1 MAVFRIEKNRN
12 YTVMSN
18 VHLKDRGISLK
29 AKGLLSVI
37 LSLPE
42 DWNYTTRGLAAICK
56 EGVDSIGA
64 ALRELESAGYL
75 IRHRLRDK
83 GGRISD
89 TEYIVYESPHKT
101 PEAAS
106 PYTASPCTEN
116 PYMVSLDTATPRT
129 DAPDTENP
137 AQLNTQVSNTYES
150 NTQKSNPDPIM
161 IQRQRSQQ
169 SDTGVSDMDQI
180 DAREYRRT
188 LAEVKGQIEYD
199 ALDTPH
205 DHERLDEIVEIMTE
219 TLCSRRPYIKV
230 AGENYPAEVVK
241 NRFKKLSYHHIEYVF
256 LSLDKKHTEVRNIRQ
271 YLMTTLYHAP
281 TTMNN
286 YYDAEVRSA
295 GILYPHAK
303 DLLADILP
311 TRHGCEQSTT
321 AHIRRHKVYR
331 NQECYADPTAGEALA
346 RIAREEQL
354 HAQAKRISEI
364 KYKLAWT
371 NPAFLCPAD
380 HGRNCIGYQE
390 NQQC

>member
-1 MAVFRIEKNRN
+1 MAVFRVEKNRN

-18 VHLKDRGISLK
+18 VHLKDSGISLK

-101 PEAAS
+101 PEADS
-106 PYTASPCTEN
+106 SYTASPCTEN
-116 PYMVSLDTATPRT
+116 PYMVSPDTATPRT

-150 NTQKSNPDPIM
+150 NTQKSNPNPIM
-161 IQRQRSQQ
+161 IQRQRAQQ
-169 SDTGVSDMDQI
+169 ADTGMSDTDQI

-188 LAEVKGQIEYD
+188 LAEVKEQIEYD

-205 DHERLDEIVEIMTE
+205 DHERLDEIVEIMT
-219 TLCSRRPYIKV
+219 YIKV
-230 AGENYPAEVVK
+230 AGENYPTEVVK
-241 NRFKKLSYHHIEYVF
+241 SRFKKLSYHHIEYVF

-281 TTMNN
+281 TTMSN
-286 YYDAEVRSA
+286 YYDAAVRSA
-295 GILYPHAK
+295 GIL
-303 DLLADILP
+303 
-311 TRHGCEQSTT
+311 
-321 AHIRRHKVYR
+321 
-331 NQECYADPTAGEALA
+331 
-346 RIAREEQL
+346 
-354 HAQAKRISEI
+354 
-364 KYKLAWT
+364 
-371 NPAFLCPAD
+371 
-380 HGRNCIGYQE
+380 
-390 NQQC
+390 